1 MSGSV
6 QCSSQQVGLAA
17 MQICKS
23 LGLKILVTAGTETGL
38 ALAKQH
44 GADVAVNH
52 REKGYEDIILVSI
65 MFIVGIF
72 IVRCSVLFLSLSTG
86 VHYCGYLYRK
96 ILIAKMPS
104 LATLSCACLHWQ
116 TSLLKC
122 DDATSNLSY
131 R

>member
-1 MSGSV
+1 
-6 QCSSQQVGLAA
+6 

-65 MFIVGIF
+65 IFIVGIV
-72 IVRCSVLFLSLSTG
+72 IVRCSLLWVSLLSDT
-86 VHYCGYLYRK
+86 HYCSYLY
-96 ILIAKMPS
+96 
-104 LATLSCACLHWQ
+104 
-116 TSLLKC
+116 
-122 DDATSNLSY
+122 
-131 R
+131 